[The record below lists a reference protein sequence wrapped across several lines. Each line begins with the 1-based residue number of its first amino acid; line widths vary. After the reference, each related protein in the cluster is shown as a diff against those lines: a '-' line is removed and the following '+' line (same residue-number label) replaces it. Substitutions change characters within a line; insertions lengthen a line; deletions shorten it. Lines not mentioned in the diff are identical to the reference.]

1 MPNGRSCEEKEMG
14 RRRRSFQTATDAIP
28 PQQKVVC
35 GIVGAGKAPSLRLAA
50 ELQEESEL
58 VIPSFSAGSSFA
70 RHNKSFVSTDKTAD
84 LVGGR
89 VGQLKKRASRK
100 THSWAQQTDIT
111 GSIEYKVQAGQVQ

>member
-1 MPNGRSCEEKEMG
+1 MG

-58 VIPSFSAGSSFA
+58 VIPLGRSLVSPSAGSSFA
-70 RHNKSFVSTDKTAD
+70 RHNKSFVSTEKTAE

-89 VGQLKKRASRK
+89 VGQQKRASRK

-111 GSIEYKVQAGQVQ
+111 GSIEVQAGQVQ